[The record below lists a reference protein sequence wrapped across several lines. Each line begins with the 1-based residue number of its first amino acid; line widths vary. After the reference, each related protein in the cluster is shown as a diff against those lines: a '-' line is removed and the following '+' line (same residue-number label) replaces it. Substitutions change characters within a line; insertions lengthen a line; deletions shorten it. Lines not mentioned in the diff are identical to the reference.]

1 MGESAKIVTFSGID
15 GAGKSTQIESLTN
28 WLRSVGLTVR
38 LLTFWDDVVMFSR
51 FREGMSGRV
60 FKGDSG
66 IGSPDKPV
74 NRRDKNVRS
83 WPVTGTRFFLYFL
96 DALSV
101 RCKIHAE
108 KKSGADV
115 VIFDRYIYDE
125 LANLPLQRR
134 FTRIAIRFLLRII
147 PGPDIAYVIDA
158 DPVAACQRKPE
169 YPLEFVSENRN
180 AYLTL
185 SRMVR
190 GMNVIGP
197 LPIEPMQQRVKEVF
211 AEYFCAEPGT
221 QRTANHAVSPSPR

>member
-1 MGESAKIVTFSGID
+1 MSERAKIVTFSGID
-15 GAGKSTQIESLTN
+15 GAGKSTQIDSLTN

-38 LLTFWDDVVMFSR
+38 SLSFWDDFVMFSR
-51 FREGMSGRV
+51 FREGMSGRI

-83 WPVTGTRFFLYFL
+83 WPVTGARFFLYL
-96 DALSV
+96 MDALSV
-101 RCKIHAE
+101 RRKVHSA
-108 KKSGADV
+108 KNSADV

-125 LANLPLQRR
+125 LANLPLQRG
-134 FTRIAIRFLLRII
+134 FTRIAISFLLRIA
-147 PGPDIAYVIDA
+147 PVPDVAYIIDA
-158 DPVAACQRKPE
+158 DPLAARERKPE

-211 AEYFCAEPGT
+211 AEYFCYEPAT
-221 QRTANHAVSPSPR
+221 QRTANQAISPSPR